1 MTRPFPLRRPSHQT
15 SVLPIRSSLVAGSGP
30 ILALLA
36 ATHTVDDL
44 YQGAVPALLPFLAIE
59 RHYTY
64 VGLTG
69 ITLAATFLSSAVQ
82 PAFGVIT
89 DKRRMGWLIAAGLLV
104 AGIGVGLS
112 GLGDSYVITWL
123 AIALSGVG
131 VAAYHPEATRTA
143 RGVAGNSTQAMSWFS
158 VGGNLGIALGPVLV
172 TPVLLVTG
180 LRGTP
185 LLVIPAVGMAV
196 LLAVRRPW
204 RQAQEANRARQSRRA
219 AAGDLDGQPRRDD
232 WRSFARL
239 TAVVTARSIAYF
251 GVASLLALFVIRR
264 FHEPTAVGSAAL
276 TTFVAAGAAGW
287 RTGGAGWPRSGS
299 ATPARSRRSSCWP
312 RRPTSRSRSPPRSCP
327 GLPSTCRSRCR
338 SRSGRTTCRTGS
350 EPPAVSRWGWPSR
363 SEGWPPRCSGSW
375 PTGTDRPWHSRPW
388 SRSRCCRSRS
398 LPRCA
403 SRVRPWPDDRDQ
415 APMDEPKDGLQAAFR
430 FIHAASQ
437 RLKKSACARSIPAI
451 TGGCQT
457 MCVTPGSMSVACS
470 RECASSSPDSSSVC
484 RGWTLSSARPWIS
497 SSGRVK
503 PAASG
508 SSDVRSYASG
518 CSSG

>member
-1 MTRPFPLRRPSHQT
+1 MTRPLSLRKPSPQT
-15 SVLPIRSSLVAGSGP
+15 SVIRAGSGR

-89 DKRRMGWLIAAGLLV
+89 DRRRLGWLIAVGLLI

-112 GLGDSYVITWL
+112 GLGNSYAITWL

-172 TPVLLVTG
+172 TPVLLATG

-185 LLVIPAVGMAV
+185 LLAVPAVAMAA

-204 RQAQEANRARQSRRA
+204 HLAQAASQARRSERS
-219 AAGDLDGQPRRDD
+219 AAGDHDAGPRRDD

-239 TAVVTARSIAYF
+239 TTVVTARSIAYF

-276 TTFVAAGAAGW
+276 TTFVAAGAIGSLIGGW
-287 RTGGAGWPRSGS
+287 LADRWRRLATVRLGYLCAIPALALLAAAPDVEVAFAAAILCGLALYLPFAVQVTLGQDYLPNRIGTASGVTLGLAISFGGLAAPLFGFLADRYGLAVALAALVALPVLSLAFAAPLREPRS
-299 ATPARSRRSSCWP
+299 ALA
-312 RRPTSRSRSPPRSCP
+312 
-327 GLPSTCRSRCR
+327 
-338 SRSGRTTCRTGS
+338 
-350 EPPAVSRWGWPSR
+350 
-363 SEGWPPRCSGSW
+363 
-375 PTGTDRPWHSRPW
+375 
-388 SRSRCCRSRS
+388 
-398 LPRCA
+398 
-403 SRVRPWPDDRDQ
+403 
-415 APMDEPKDGLQAAFR
+415 
-430 FIHAASQ
+430 
-437 RLKKSACARSIPAI
+437 
-451 TGGCQT
+451 
-457 MCVTPGSMSVACS
+457 
-470 RECASSSPDSSSVC
+470 
-484 RGWTLSSARPWIS
+484 
-497 SSGRVK
+497 
-503 PAASG
+503 
-508 SSDVRSYASG
+508 
-518 CSSG
+518 

>member
-1 MTRPFPLRRPSHQT
+1 MTRPLPLRRQSPQT
-15 SVLPIRSSLVAGSGP
+15 SASPTRPALAAGRGP

-69 ITLAATFLSSAVQ
+69 ITLAATVLSSAIQ

-89 DKRRMGWLIAAGLLV
+89 DRRRLGWLIAAGLLV

-112 GLGDSYVITWL
+112 GLGDSYAITWL

-185 LLVIPAVGMAV
+185 LLAVPAVAMAA
-196 LLAVRRPW
+196 LLAARRPW
-204 RQAQEANRARQSRRA
+204 HQAQAAGRARASRRP
-219 AAGDLDGQPRRDD
+219 GDHDDQPSRDD

-239 TAVVTARSIAYF
+239 TAVVIARSIAYF

-276 TTFVAAGAAGW
+276 TTFVAAGAVGSLIGGWLADRWRRLATIRLGYACGIPALALLAAAPDVEVAFAGAILAGLALYLPFAVQVTLGQDYLPN
-287 RTGGAGWPRSGS
+287 RIGTASGVTLGLAISFGGLAAPLFGFLADSYGLAVALAALVALPVASLALAVPLREPRS
-299 ATPARSRRSSCWP
+299 APA
-312 RRPTSRSRSPPRSCP
+312 
-327 GLPSTCRSRCR
+327 
-338 SRSGRTTCRTGS
+338 
-350 EPPAVSRWGWPSR
+350 
-363 SEGWPPRCSGSW
+363 
-375 PTGTDRPWHSRPW
+375 
-388 SRSRCCRSRS
+388 
-398 LPRCA
+398 
-403 SRVRPWPDDRDQ
+403 
-415 APMDEPKDGLQAAFR
+415 
-430 FIHAASQ
+430 
-437 RLKKSACARSIPAI
+437 
-451 TGGCQT
+451 
-457 MCVTPGSMSVACS
+457 
-470 RECASSSPDSSSVC
+470 
-484 RGWTLSSARPWIS
+484 
-497 SSGRVK
+497 
-503 PAASG
+503 
-508 SSDVRSYASG
+508 
-518 CSSG
+518 